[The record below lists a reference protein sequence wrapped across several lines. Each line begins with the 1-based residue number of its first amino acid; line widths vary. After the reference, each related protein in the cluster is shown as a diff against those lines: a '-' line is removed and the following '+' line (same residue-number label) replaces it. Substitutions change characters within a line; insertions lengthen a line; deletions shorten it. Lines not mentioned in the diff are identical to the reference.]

1 MASGDSVE
9 AAGQIKMNS
18 NYLLMDKE
26 DLLKSGIRGKRLKLT
41 TFLSSKGYDIG
52 QIILICVYCLL
63 MIITFIADDFL

>member
-26 DLLKSGIRGKRLKLT
+26 DLLKSGIRGNRLKLT
-41 TFLSSKGYDIG
+41 TFLSSKGYDIA